1 MNTFKNSKIYKLIN
15 DDLPDMVYIGS
26 TTRALN
32 TRYQEHKHDSEN
44 QNTRRHSNAVKLFEK
59 GTPKIELLEEF
70 KCNSKYELETR
81 ERWYIENT
89 KCINTRIPTRTSKEY
104 RKKYYEK
111 NKEHFKELNKKNYLK
126 RKAMKNKD
134 SLPPSS
140 DHMNQSAQS
149 SSLSNVEGVD
159 LNN

>member
-1 MNTFKNSKIYKLIN
+1 MNTFKNSKIYKLVN

-26 TTRALN
+26 TTRPL
-32 TRYQEHKHDSEN
+32 TKRYQEHKYDSVN
-44 QNTRRHSNAVKLFEK
+44 RKTRRHSNAVKLFEI
-59 GTPKIELLEEF
+59 GTPKIVLLEEYEC
-70 KCNSKYELETR
+70 KSKYELETK

-104 RKKYYEK
+104 KKKYYEK
-111 NKEHFKELNKKNYLK
+111 NKEYFKNYNKKKYLE

-134 SLPPSS
+134 SLPLLS
-140 DHMNQSAQS
+140 DHTNQSAQS

-159 LNN
+159 SNN